1 MITET
6 KRRMQGERNKARKI
20 GEELNEEMKV

>member
-1 MITET
+1 MVTET
-6 KRRMQGERNKARKI
+6 ERRMQGERNKAREI